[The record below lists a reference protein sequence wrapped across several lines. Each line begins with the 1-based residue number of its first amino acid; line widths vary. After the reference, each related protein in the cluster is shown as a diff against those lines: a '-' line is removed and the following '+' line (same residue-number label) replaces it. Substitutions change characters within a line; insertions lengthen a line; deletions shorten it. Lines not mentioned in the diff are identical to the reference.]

1 VGYMSERWH
10 WSYYPVAQAALE
22 FIMDHDDEVEAA
34 LLKLWSDGRGGIKP
48 EFSFIAK
55 NWRNYVFNVEQLGV
69 F

>member
-1 VGYMSERWH
+1 MSERWH

-22 FIMDHDDEVEAA
+22 FIMDHDDQVEAA
-34 LLKLWSDGRGGIKP
+34 LRQLWSDGKGGIKP

-55 NWRNYVFNVEQLGV
+55 DWRKYLFNVEQLGV